1 MAVKKVKEPEEV
13 CISFDSQ
20 KEINEIGMSE
30 TPELRR
36 KDVKDLIELCQLSKQ
51 VIHRY
56 YDDPAILTGLFMAF
70 CVDLIT
76 LDTKKISD
84 LCTDDVKSAFM
95 QFMLV
100 TIEEARKK

>member
-13 CISFDSQ
+13 CISFDSL
-20 KEINEIGMSE
+20 KAMNEEMSE
-30 TPELRR
+30 VPELRR

-56 YDDPAILTGLFMAF
+56 DDPAILTGLFMAF

-76 LDTKKISD
+76 LDNKKISE

-95 QFMLV
+95 EFMLV
-100 TIEEARKK
+100 TIDEARKK

>member
-13 CISFDSQ
+13 CISFDSL
-20 KEINEIGMSE
+20 KEMNERGMTE

-36 KDVKDLIELCQLSKQ
+36 KDVKDLIELCQLAKQ
-51 VIHRY
+51 VIHR

-76 LDTKKISD
+76 LDTKKISE

-100 TIEEARKK
+100 TIDEVRKK

>member
-13 CISFDSQ
+13 CISFDSL
-20 KEINEIGMSE
+20 KAMNERGMSE

-36 KDVKDLIELCQLSKQ
+36 KDVKDLIELCQLAKQ
-51 VIHRY
+51 VIHR

-76 LDTKKISD
+76 FDDKKISEICSD
-84 LCTDDVKSAFM
+84 EVKRSFMEFMLCTMA
-95 QFMLV
+95 
-100 TIEEARKK
+100 EARK